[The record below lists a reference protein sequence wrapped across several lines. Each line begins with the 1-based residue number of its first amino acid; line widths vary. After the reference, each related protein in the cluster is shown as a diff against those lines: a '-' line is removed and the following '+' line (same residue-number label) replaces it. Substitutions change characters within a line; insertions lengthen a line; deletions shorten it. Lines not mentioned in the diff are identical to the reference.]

1 MLTCKGYFMG
11 RRISVMEHATIKAR
25 ILRFDPDRDEKPYF
39 QLYEIPVDEQITV
52 HELLNIIHRDHDGS
66 LAFRD
71 FKCFK
76 GMCTT
81 CIVKL
86 NGKSVKSCS
95 TPVEPNS
102 EIQIEPVT
110 SGEIIRDLVVDF
122 KNM

>member
-1 MLTCKGYFMG
+1 MT
-11 RRISVMEHATIKAR
+11 HATIKAK
-25 ILRFDPDRDEKPYF
+25 ILRFDPDKDEKPYY
-39 QLYEIPVDEQITV
+39 QSYEVPIDHQITV
-52 HELLNIIHRDHDGS
+52 HELLNIIHRNHDGT

-81 CIVKL
+81 CMLKL
-86 NGKSVKSCS
+86 NGKSIKSCS
-95 TPVEPNS
+95 TRVEPDS

-110 SGEIIRDLVVDF
+110 GGDVIRDLVVDF